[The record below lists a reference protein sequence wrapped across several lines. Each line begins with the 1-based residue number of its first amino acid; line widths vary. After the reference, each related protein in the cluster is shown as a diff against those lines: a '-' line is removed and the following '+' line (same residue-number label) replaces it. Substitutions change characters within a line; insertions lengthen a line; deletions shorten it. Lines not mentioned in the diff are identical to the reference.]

1 MTVFKAPLGVLI
13 RRPDIGACGFDSH
26 SDYKSNKKRMIIET
40 IREVAGESLL
50 ALLTVGII
58 FASSFFQPEADRT
71 FDDIDN
77 KIKNK

>member
-1 MTVFKAPLGVLI
+1 
-13 RRPDIGACGFDSH
+13 
-26 SDYKSNKKRMIIET
+26 MIIET

-50 ALLTVGII
+50 ALLTVGIV

-77 KIKNK
+77 EIENK

>member
-1 MTVFKAPLGVLI
+1 
-13 RRPDIGACGFDSH
+13 
-26 SDYKSNKKRMIIET
+26 MIIET

-58 FASSFFQPEADRT
+58 FASRFFQPEADRT

-77 KIKNK
+77 EIENK